1 MSTPETPPPRKPPL
15 TAAGIALVVIGLLIL
30 VPSGLCT
37 GLIGIG
43 GVVAS
48 LSQGSSADIP
58 QILTEAISFGLIPIA
73 IGGFLLWAG
82 LRLRK
87 KQ

>member
-37 GLIGIG
+37 GLIGISG
-43 GVVAS
+43 IVAS
-48 LSQGSSADIP
+48 LSQGRLPDIP
-58 QILTEAISFGLIPIA
+58 QILTEALSFALIPIL
-73 IGGFLLWAG
+73 IGAFLLWAG
-82 LRLRK
+82 LRLRAK
-87 KQ
+87 K